1 MNTRPHTFVSNP
13 TGRTKQNRRRALR
26 VVYRATLICCTAF
39 ALSGCLLNRMM
50 ELKDQFCDF
59 ESNFSLQFE
68 DSVEFSFNQPMLLDT
83 DILWLSGAP
92 PTKTRK
98 TADELTMTFVIEKV
112 MSQPGYLPDP
122 ANDIQVDL
130 HFDRFDDGFK
140 LRRVQMDPKL
150 TSLMNPDFFDKNV
163 INSAAQEICDTGR
176 SFASTKMEM
185 DIPELELRLL
195 PSRQEILEL
204 LGAPLE
210 QIDQDTGFVY
220 QYRHKGEKHQSEIAR
235 LMVWFD
241 ESGEKP
247 VRMESNYSRYHT
259 KADFIEKKVFLRVT
273 L

>member
-1 MNTRPHTFVSNP
+1 MKMPFHSP
-13 TGRTKQNRRRALR
+13 GASPIGRKKPNRRILR
-26 VVYRATLICCTAF
+26 VVFRATLACFTAL
-39 ALSGCLLNRMM
+39 ALSGCLLNRMV

-59 ESNFSLQFE
+59 DSNFSLQFE
-68 DSVEFSFNQPMLLDT
+68 DSMEFSFNQPMLLDT

-92 PTKTRK
+92 PTKTTK
-98 TADELTMTFVIEKV
+98 SADELTMTFVIEKV

-122 ANDIQVDL
+122 ADDIQVDL

-140 LRRVQMDPKL
+140 LRRVRMDPKL
-150 TSLMNPDFFDKNV
+150 TTLMNPDFFDKEV

-185 DIPELELRLL
+185 DIPELELRML
-195 PSRQEILEL
+195 PNRQEILEL

-210 QIDQDTGFVY
+210 HIDQDTGFVY
-220 QYRHKGEKHQSEIAR
+220 QYRLKGEKHQSEFAR
-235 LMVWFD
+235 LVVWFD

-259 KADFIEKKVFLRVT
+259 IADFIEKKLFLRVT